1 MPDERER
8 TEPLASSLTSGCRGR
23 DWRRNR
29 LRGETE
35 WWVLV
40 VADLTLFPH
49 GGVVIQKGPSSSPT
63 RTITLKRTR
72 WGTRRESLGWCWSSG
87 KHRSRR
93 LLGSQGEVDLNKPDC
108 MEDKIDSSRNEV
120 SLELVQVDIEGTIK
134 AEGRGDRRDN
144 LRNQSVQVCKARLCD
159 VEVVLVDVIDSSI
172 VNLKSLHQRRNH
184 RHRKATK
191 RYMQ

>member
-1 MPDERER
+1 
-8 TEPLASSLTSGCRGR
+8 
-23 DWRRNR
+23 
-29 LRGETE
+29 
-35 WWVLV
+35 
-40 VADLTLFPH
+40 
-49 GGVVIQKGPSSSPT
+49 
-63 RTITLKRTR
+63 
-72 WGTRRESLGWCWSSG
+72 
-87 KHRSRR
+87 

-144 LRNQSVQVCKARLCD
+144 PRNQSVQVCKARLCD
-159 VEVVLVDVIDSSI
+159 IEVVLVDVIDSFI
-172 VNLKSLHQRRNH
+172 VNLKSLHQCRNH